1 MTAAWQ
7 ASLSRTRHRLTSYS
21 SCHFILLDTT
31 PLVHLSFLILCP
43 RPSSTHSSPL
53 SIRLYPTTKRKQHVA
68 DVSQSGSADLTPWNN
83 AVGRDSNAL
92 ERPSRLARQQGEAVT
107 IKLSPAK
114 GGAGSK
120 TRQQLSIEQCQ
131 WNKGPGVG
139 KIKACLLAGRAS
151 KCSLMWHFSHKKV
164 KLIHP

>member
-7 ASLSRTRHRLTSYS
+7 ASLSRTSHGLTSYS

-31 PLVHLSFLILCP
+31 PLVRLSFLILCP

-53 SIRLYPTTKRKQHVA
+53 STRLYPATKRKHRTA
-68 DVSQSGSADLTPWNN
+68 DVSPSGSADLTPWNN
-83 AVGRDSNAL
+83 AVGRDSNAT
-92 ERPSRLARQQGEAVT
+92 EHPSRSVCQQREAGT

-120 TRQQLSIEQCQ
+120 TWHQLSIEQCQ
-131 WNKGPGVG
+131 WNKEPGVG
-139 KIKACLLAGRAS
+139 KIKACLLAGGAS
-151 KCSLMWHFSHKKV
+151 KC
-164 KLIHP
+164 